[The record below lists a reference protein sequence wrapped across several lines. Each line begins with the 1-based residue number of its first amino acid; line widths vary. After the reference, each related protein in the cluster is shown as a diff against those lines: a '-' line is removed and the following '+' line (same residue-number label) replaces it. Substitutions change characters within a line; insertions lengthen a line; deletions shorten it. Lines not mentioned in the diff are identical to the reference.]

1 MFKAIFK
8 EEEHLQKGH
17 GKGRLKKK
25 EAYTKTFKKSLY
37 EKPVNG
43 PARSFKKEAFERN

>member
-1 MFKAIFK
+1 M
-8 EEEHLQKGH
+8 
-17 GKGRLKKK
+17 RLKKK

-43 PARSFKKEAFERN
+43 PARSFKKEAFERMPLMGAVEGAL